1 MTLLLS
7 LACYGNLSNDIFVE
21 DARFYAALPSTDAF
35 DFALPEGGGSSESP
49 SDWYTATVQTMA
61 ATGSFLDTVVG
72 GTAVVAQVPPSERG
86 DDYRVW
92 GPGAWDAY
100 PGSYLQMEMSRTS
113 DLALYT
119 FAFQAAEAS
128 SGPWTEFTSGTW
140 QPDSSTPWQGEMT
153 FDYDRLASVTGEL
166 DAGLIVARWDERE
179 QRRVALDVDATLND
193 TPQRFQAGLL
203 ANEDG
208 SGRFDFVEDYLVG
221 EDRETEP
228 AIFVSRWDAT
238 GAGRTDGVYA
248 GLEFTACWATDGSET
263 WLAVQDDPPYEEG
276 DVTAC
281 PFEDIAQPGEL

>member
-1 MTLLLS
+1 MLV
-7 LACYGNLSNDIFVE
+7 LALGCYGNLSNDIFVE

-35 DFALPEGGGSSESP
+35 AFALPEGGGTSETP
-49 SDWYTATVQTMA
+49 SDWYTATVETMA
-61 ATGSFLDTVVG
+61 ATGGFLDTVVG

-119 FAFQAAEAS
+119 FAFQASPAS

-140 QPDSSTPWQGEMT
+140 QPESSTPWQGEMT

-166 DAGLIVARWDERE
+166 EGGLVEARWDERGR
-179 QRRVALDVDATLND
+179 RRVALDVDATIAG
-193 TPQRFQAGLL
+193 TEHRFQAGLL
-203 ANEDG
+203 AEDDG

-221 EDRETEP
+221 EDREGEP
-228 AIFVSRWDAT
+228 AIFASRWDAT
-238 GAGRTDGVYA
+238 GAGRTDGLYA
-248 GLEFTACWATDGSET
+248 GLAFTACWAPDGSET
-263 WLAVQDDPPYEEG
+263 WLAVYDEPAFEEG
-276 DVTAC
+276 DPDMC
-281 PFEDIAQPGEL
+281 PFDDIAQPGGI